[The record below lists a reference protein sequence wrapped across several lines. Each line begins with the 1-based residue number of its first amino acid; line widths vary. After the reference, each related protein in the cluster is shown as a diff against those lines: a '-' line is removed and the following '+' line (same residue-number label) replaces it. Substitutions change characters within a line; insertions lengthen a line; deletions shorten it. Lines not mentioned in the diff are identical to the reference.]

1 LASFISSVYA
11 YNIFWIYIHKMVF
24 SEIMINGR
32 FLVIFGRIGVYLD
45 IQFGVVQSGI
55 KYNTV

>member
-1 LASFISSVYA
+1 
-11 YNIFWIYIHKMVF
+11 MVF